1 MLLPYAALRRAAQC
15 GRKRPW
21 TDTDTDI
28 PAWIAVERLQE
39 NKLQMTG
46 HPRAAFPISSS
57 HNNVNTAESAE
68 KRPHR
73 AWLPSTHLRSAGKP
87 HICFPLA
94 GQLPESTKT
103 AHSGWSYLLL
113 TSRKKLGSR
122 IFCRRAAL
130 VCAGTSLPH
139 SRGWGSLTP
148 ILMPWAEQQNPLQKL
163 TKQRSIS
170 S

>member
-1 MLLPYAALRRAAQC
+1 MLLPYAALRKAAQC
-15 GRKRPW
+15 AKERSW

-28 PAWIAVERLQE
+28 PARIAVERLQAD
-39 NKLQMTG
+39 KLQMS
-46 HPRAAFPISSS
+46 HPGALSPSSSS
-57 HNNVNTAESAE
+57 HSSINAAGSAE
-68 KRPHR
+68 KRPHS
-73 AWLPSTHLRSAGKP
+73 AWLPSTHLRSAGKL
-87 HICFPLA
+87 HSCFFLA

-130 VCAGTSLPH
+130 VRAGTSLPH
-139 SRGWGSLTP
+139 STGWGSLTP
-148 ILMPWAEQQNPLQKL
+148 TLMPWAEQQNPLQKL